1 MKLLDDELVEAV
13 AEEMWF
19 LVRDKHDKSWEWC
32 NKNDAML
39 AGDLRFRARR
49 ALVLGLSKKE
59 ENNKK
64 EEIVSLDLRFKEA
77 FVVADLNSRR

>member
-1 MKLLDDELVEAV
+1 MKLLDDELVEAI

-19 LVRDKHDKSWEWC
+19 LVRDKQDKNWEWC
-32 NKNDAML
+32 NKNDTML
-39 AGDLRFRARR
+39 SGDLRFRARR

-64 EEIVSLDLRFKEA
+64 EKIVSLDLRFKEA
-77 FVVADLNSRR
+77 LVVADLNSGR